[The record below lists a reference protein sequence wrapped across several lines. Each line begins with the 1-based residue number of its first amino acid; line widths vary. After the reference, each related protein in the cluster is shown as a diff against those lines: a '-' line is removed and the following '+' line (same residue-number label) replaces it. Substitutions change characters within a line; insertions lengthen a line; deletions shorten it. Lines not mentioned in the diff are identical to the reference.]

1 MTRIVRLE
9 RPDRLLKDIVYLLI
23 IKGKVQRIR
32 SSAEDFYV
40 FKFFIFYKNTF
51 ESLRTDYL
59 EFPRDHGDGAP

>member
-1 MTRIVRLE
+1 MSVGSYQLAQMTRMVRLE

-23 IKGKVQRIR
+23 IKGKVQRTR

-51 ESLRTDYL
+51 
-59 EFPRDHGDGAP
+59 